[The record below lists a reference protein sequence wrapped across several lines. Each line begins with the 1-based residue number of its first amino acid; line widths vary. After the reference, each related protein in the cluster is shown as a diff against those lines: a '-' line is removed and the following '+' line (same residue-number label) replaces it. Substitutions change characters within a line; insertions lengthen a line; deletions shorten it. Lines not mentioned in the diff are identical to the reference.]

1 MKVSHELLQIVNGHM
16 ACQIYLIKFCNRK
29 VEDMKTGKC
38 PGNHCQ
44 SQHLN
49 QDLTLGLCTVSFL
62 MDGLASC
69 THGSITKDFFVCLF
83 DCCCLI
89 LVALSAEDESDT
101 SVSPKIFITVR
112 SSSGNKRKFF
122 GHTDKFPQSKF
133 AVWASKPAGV
143 LMFVCS
149 LYFILSLF
157 LSAQQ
162 SLQLHLFRELSHRK
176 HLEGMGRW

>member
-1 MKVSHELLQIVNGHM
+1 M
-16 ACQIYLIKFCNRK
+16 
-29 VEDMKTGKC
+29 
-38 PGNHCQ
+38 
-44 SQHLN
+44 
-49 QDLTLGLCTVSFL
+49 GLCTVSFPYGWPGQL
-62 MDGLASC
+62 HPWEHYWRL
-69 THGSITKDFFVCLF
+69 VCLF

-112 SSSGNKRKFF
+112 SSSENKRKFF

-149 LYFILSLF
+149 LYFIFSLF

-162 SLQLHLFRELSHRK
+162 CLQLHLFRELNHRK
-176 HLEGMGRW
+176 HLEGMGRWWIHQGVYAILWFIPSV